1 MEKSFIIA
9 GFGGQGVMVAGQ
21 LLSYTACETTD
32 KYVTYFP
39 SYGAEMR
46 GGTANCYVVIS
57 DDPVGAPK
65 VNQADYV
72 VCLNDPSMAKFKRR
86 RRSSP
91 GGTIFTNSSVVT
103 IEPERSD
110 VHVVKVDAGSIAIE
124 LGNPKV
130 LNLVIVGAIIGYTEI
145 LPAENVLQTA
155 FKKLGAKRP
164 ELNPLN
170 EAAFRRALGDRPQGP
185 RRAGLT

>member
-9 GFGGQGVMVAGQ
+9 GFGGQGVMVMGQ
-21 LLSYTACETTD
+21 LLSYTACETTE

-65 VNQADYV
+65 VSQADYV
-72 VCLNDPSMAKFKRR
+72 VVLNDPSMAKFKNAVV
-86 RRSSP
+86 P
-91 GGTIFTNSSVVT
+91 GGTIFVNSSVVT
-103 IEPERSD
+103 LEPDRDD
-110 VHVVKVDAGSIAIE
+110 VHVVKVDAGSIAYE

-130 LNLVIVGAIIGYTEI
+130 LNLVMVGAIIGYTEV
-145 LPAENVLQTA
+145 LPADNVLQTA

-170 EAAFRRALGDRPQGP
+170 EKAFRRGWEIGHAAKQG
-185 RRAGLT
+185 

>member
-32 KYVTYFP
+32 KYVTFFP

-46 GGTANCYVVIS
+46 GGTANCFVVIS
-57 DDPVGAPK
+57 DEPVGAPK
-65 VNQADYV
+65 VEKADYV
-72 VCLNDPSMAKFKRR
+72 VVLNDPSMVKFKN
-86 RRSSP
+86 SVVS
-91 GGTIFTNSSVVT
+91 GGTIFVNSSVVT
-103 IEPERSD
+103 VEPDRD
-110 VHVVKVDAGSIAIE
+110 DIHVVKVDAGAIAYE

-130 LNLVIVGAIIGYTEI
+130 LNIVIVGAIIGYSEI
-145 LPAENVLQTA
+145 LPPDNVLKTV

-164 ELNPLN
+164 ELNQIN
-170 EAAFRRALGDRPQGP
+170 EAAFRRGFEIGAAARK
-185 RRAGLT
+185 

>member
-1 MEKSFIIA
+1 MEKSIIIA

-21 LLSYTACETTD
+21 LLCYTACETTD
-32 KYVTYFP
+32 KYVTFFP

-57 DDPVGAPK
+57 DEPVGAPK
-65 VNQADYV
+65 VNRADYLV
-72 VCLNDPSMAKFKRR
+72 VLNDPSLERFRDAVVTA
-86 RRSSP
+86 
-91 GGTIFTNSSVVT
+91 GTVFVNSSVVT
-103 IEPERSD
+103 HDIGRTD
-110 VHVVKVDAGSIAIE
+110 VNVVKVDAGAIAYE

-130 LNLVIVGAIIGYTEI
+130 LNLVIVGAIIGYTDL

-164 ELNPLN
+164 EMNPIN
-170 EAAFRRALGDRPQGP
+170 EAAFRR
-185 RRAGLT
+185 GLEIGKSARSGE

>member
-1 MEKSFIIA
+1 MEKSIIIA

-57 DDPVGAPK
+57 DEPVGAPK
-65 VNQADYV
+65 VDRADYV
-72 VCLNDPSMAKFKRR
+72 VILNDPSMQRFKDAVV
-86 RRSSP
+86 P
-91 GGTIFTNSSVVT
+91 GGTMFTNSSVVT
-103 IEPERSD
+103 LSPERED
-110 VHVVKVDAGSIAIE
+110 IKVIPVDAGTISYE
-124 LGNPKV
+124 LGNPRTM
-130 LNLVIVGAIIGYTEI
+130 NLVIVGALIGYTDL

-164 ELNPLN
+164 EMNPIN
-170 EAAFRRALGDRPQGP
+170 EKAFNRGLEIGRAAKA
-185 RRAGLT
+185 AE

>member
-9 GFGGQGVMVAGQ
+9 GFGGQGVMVMGQ

-57 DDPVGAPK
+57 DEPVGAPK
-65 VNQADYV
+65 VSQADYV
-72 VCLNDPSMAKFKRR
+72 VALNDPSMARFKNAVA
-86 RRSSP
+86 P
-91 GGTIFTNSSVVT
+91 GGTIFVNSSVVT
-103 IEPERSD
+103 IEPDRED
-110 VHVVKVDAGSIAIE
+110 VHVVKVDAGTIAYE
-124 LGNPKV
+124 LGNLKV
-130 LNLVIVGAIIGYTEI
+130 LNLVMVGAMIGYTEV

-164 ELNPLN
+164 ELNPIN
-170 EAAFRRALGDRPQGP
+170 EAAFKRGYAIGKS
-185 RRAGLT
+185 AKEAE

>member
-9 GFGGQGVMVAGQ
+9 GFGGQGVMVIGQ
-21 LLSYTACETTD
+21 LLCYTAAETTD

-57 DDPVGAPK
+57 DEPVGAPK
-65 VNQADYV
+65 VEKADYLV
-72 VCLNDPSMAKFKRR
+72 VLNEPSMVKFGN
-86 RRSSP
+86 SLVP
-91 GGTIFTNSSVVT
+91 GGTVFINSSVVT
-103 IEPERSD
+103 SEPDRVDIAS
-110 VHVVKVDAGSIAIE
+110 VKVDAGTIAYE

-130 LNLVIVGAIIGYTEI
+130 LNIVTLGTIIGYTDI
-145 LPAENVLQTA
+145 LPEEKVLKTI

-164 ELNPLN
+164 ELNELN
-170 EAAFRRALGDRPQGP
+170 EKAFRR
-185 RRAGLT
+185 GLEIGKAAKNQ

>member
-72 VCLNDPSMAKFKRR
+72 VCLNDPSMAKFKDAVV
-86 RRSSP
+86 P
-91 GGTIFTNSSVVT
+91 GGTIFNNSSVVT
-103 IEPERSD
+103 IEPTRD
-110 VHVVKVDAGSIAIE
+110 DIHVVKVDAGSIAIE

-145 LPAENVLQTA
+145 LPTENVLQTA
-155 FKKLGAKRP
+155 FKKLGSKRP
-164 ELNPLN
+164 ELNPIN
-170 EAAFRRALGDRPQGP
+170 EAAFRRGWEIGHATKE
-185 RRAGLT
+185 AHV